1 MTPRGA
7 GVDVKHRL
15 RRAHPYRAVAR
26 RQLAWAQTA
35 TPEEFAR
42 RRDRRLRAQ
51 VRWAARRS
59 PFYREMFAELG
70 LDPRDI
76 RTAADLA
83 QLPTTDRA
91 SVTDRR
97 ADFCALP
104 QRLMWAA
111 SSSGTS
117 GRPVTV
123 MRTPSSS
130 VYELCAQERQ
140 WRWFG
145 LDSTTPRIVVRGSDF
160 AADTDGVPVRTL
172 PGNHQLMVSSFHLTP
187 DHLPTILAA
196 IDDFGPE
203 AVEGWPSS
211 ITVLAG
217 LLADAGRTLPLRGII
232 TSSEVIGGPARALMQ
247 SVFDAPIVDHYGQT
261 ERVVMTG
268 NCEHGTHHVF
278 DDYGVLELVEVPGVP
293 DRWEIVGT
301 SLHNRGFPLLRYRTG
316 DQVGPASGEEC
327 PCGRPFGRIGRIA
340 GRVED
345 VFTAA
350 DGRAL
355 PLPSTVVDDLVGV
368 RGVQIVQHRAGEF
381 EVRVVPGGGW
391 DATVT
396 DTQIR
401 RNVDRMFGPGQQVTI
416 TTVDALPAPA
426 GGKVKSAY
434 VIGV

>member
-1 MTPRGA
+1 MAPRGA

-15 RRAHPYRAVAR
+15 RRAHPYRSIAR
-26 RQLAWAQTA
+26 RQLAWAEQA
-35 TPEEFAR
+35 TPAELAD

-59 PFYREMFAELG
+59 PFYREMFAEHG
-70 LDPRDI
+70 IDPRDI
-76 RTAADLA
+76 RTAADLVH
-83 QLPTTDRA
+83 LPTTDRV

-104 QRLMWAA
+104 ERLMWPA

-123 MRTPSSS
+123 MRTPASS

-145 LDSTTPRIVVRGSDF
+145 LDADTPRIVLRGNDF
-160 AADTDGVPVRTL
+160 VADTDGSPVRPL
-172 PGNHQLMVSSFHLTP
+172 PGNRQLMVSSFYLTP
-187 DHLPTILAA
+187 DHLPAILGAV
-196 IDDFGPE
+196 DDFGPQ
-203 AVEGWPSS
+203 AIEGWPSS
-211 ITVLAG
+211 IAVLAG
-217 LLADAGRTLPLRGII
+217 LLADAGHTLPLRGVI
-232 TSSEVIGGPARALMQ
+232 TSSEVIGGPARALMA

-278 DDYGVLELVEVPGVP
+278 DDYGVLEQVPVPGVP

-316 DQVGPASGEEC
+316 DQVGPAPDEPC
-327 PCGRPFGRIGRIA
+327 PCGRPFGRIGTIA
-340 GRVED
+340 GRAED

-355 PLPSTVVDDLVGV
+355 PVPSTVVDDLVGV
-368 RGVQIVQHRAGEF
+368 RGVQIVQHRAGDF

-391 DATVT
+391 DAEVT
-396 DTQIR
+396 DRQVR
-401 RNVDRMFGPGQQVTI
+401 RNVDRMFGPGQRVTI
-416 TTVDALPAPA
+416 TTLDTLSTPD

-434 VIGV
+434 VVGV